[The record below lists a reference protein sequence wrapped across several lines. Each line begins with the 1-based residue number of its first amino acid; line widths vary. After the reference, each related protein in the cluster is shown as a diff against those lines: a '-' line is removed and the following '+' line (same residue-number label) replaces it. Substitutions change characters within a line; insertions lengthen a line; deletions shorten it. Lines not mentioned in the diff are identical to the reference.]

1 MNQLVGSPRIHTN
14 PTRTKVTFCVGPD
27 METVRVFDVVGA
39 LGIFSMIMA
48 LVALIVF
55 GVLRLIG
62 VVTVPEVLQT
72 LSTAVSG
79 A

>member
-1 MNQLVGSPRIHTN
+1 M
-14 PTRTKVTFCVGPD
+14 VTYCVGTD
-27 METVRVFDVVGA
+27 METVRVLDVVGA

-48 LVALIVF
+48 LAVLIVF
-55 GVLRLIG
+55 GVLTLIG
-62 VVTVPEVLQT
+62 AVTVPEVFQT